1 MAPHYQTTLCHI
13 SAWCEVGWIDIM
25 AKISKERRMKI
36 VKMSKNKSRLR
47 NSEFQEAESQKSS
60 RCFKALKV
68 FCIDLY
74 GIIFESYNS
83 GWKLIRIA
91 KAQPKKTARQHEL
104 KRFTAAKKLALTKKY
119 LKATKQQ
126 LYRYLPPITKTIQIR
141 RTRHAGHGWRSRDEL
156 ISDVLLW
163 TPSHG
168 RAKAGWPARTYI
180 QQLC

>member
-1 MAPHYQTTLCHI
+1 
-13 SAWCEVGWIDIM
+13 M

-141 RTRHAGHGWRSRDEL
+141 RTRHAGHGWRKL
-156 ISDVLLW
+156 IIYWHQPLWQPVSSAGSILMSIPRIRVHLFASYVKLSYQGVVNQQKLLQ
-163 TPSHG
+163 
-168 RAKAGWPARTYI
+168 RLI
-180 QQLC
+180 C